1 VTADALHT
9 QTDIA
14 EYLVDEKKADYLFT
28 AKDNQPTLVE
38 DIKALELKK
47 TPNPNQTISLST
59 KGTDV

>member
-1 VTADALHT
+1 V
-9 QTDIA
+9 
-14 EYLVDEKKADYLFT
+14 EEKKADYLFT

-47 TPNPNQTISLST
+47 NPNPNQTISLST